1 MEAIAQEQ
9 WEAEQD
15 ARAIGCIA
23 RGRALAPTEV
33 ERVERIEKRL
43 RAKPKL
49 KRWER
54 RRLSLIEGFRAY
66 LRTQEEACFG
76 QANQETFDA

>member
-1 MEAIAQEQ
+1 MEAIAPEQ

-23 RGRALAPTEV
+23 RGRALTPTEV
-33 ERVERIEKRL
+33 ERIERIEKRL

-54 RRLSLIEGFRAY
+54 RWLSLIEGFWAY
-66 LRTQEEACFG
+66 LQEQFEAATG
-76 QANQETFDA
+76 PQPR